1 MFAQMKCP
9 SQFSFCGNSKS
20 LFCIF
25 KSYIEKM
32 AMGRMFHAFA
42 ADIFMHSCF
51 IFQLVSAVF
60 LVVFGLVHA
69 GGGGGHGGG

>member
-1 MFAQMKCP
+1 MFAQIKCP
-9 SQFSFCGNSKS
+9 SQFKIIFR
-20 LFCIF
+20 LFR
-25 KSYIEKM
+25 SHVEKL
-32 AMGRMFHAFA
+32 AMGRTSQAFA

-60 LVVFGLVHA
+60 LVFFGLVHA

>member
-1 MFAQMKCP
+1 
-9 SQFSFCGNSKS
+9 
-20 LFCIF
+20 
-25 KSYIEKM
+25 
-32 AMGRMFHAFA
+32 MGRMFHAFA